1 VTDSPL
7 PDAELWDLL
16 PAAVVCVAADGRAIA
31 VNRSFSA
38 LTAISPA
45 DAAGGGWIA
54 ALAPDTRMAF
64 FAALAG
70 ECDFHLRLSLVR
82 GDGVHGWV
90 DCAARWLP
98 EARRYLCVLH
108 DVSSARLNEL
118 SARSKAQQ
126 LRVVADNVPVL
137 IASYDALTDTC
148 LFANAAYA
156 RAFGHTEQSIIGLH
170 FSQVVGEEAAREIAP
185 HVDVVRSRHQ
195 KSHYIRRHTTPLGPR
210 WIEVHL
216 VPHFDDEGVLIACF
230 VMVNDITRHREA
242 EEALRE
248 SEERLAKFMQASV
261 EGIAFHTAGHITDV
275 NPPILAL
282 TGYTREELIG
292 REAMAF
298 IAPDHVARAREV
310 MQHGA
315 ETTYEVAVIHKNGSR
330 IPVEFIVRSMTRNGQ
345 KMRMTIVRDIRDR
358 EAARS
363 RIHHLAH
370 HDPLTGLPNRMA
382 FMQHL
387 DEAMAQA
394 RSTGAELALLFI
406 DLDHFKRVNDS
417 LGHLAGDSLL
427 VRLGQRITAA
437 LRSTDRVAR
446 FGGDEFMV
454 LLPGAERRD
463 DVREVS
469 AKLLAAV
476 EVAME
481 VEGQAVSVTPS
492 IGVAVF
498 PQDGQTPA
506 ELIKNADTAMYI
518 AKSRGRANV
527 QFFDPAIAQRAFA
540 ALVLE
545 GQLAQAVE
553 RGEFVLHY
561 QPQVRATDGMPVG
574 AEALIRWRHPE
585 RGLLSPHEFIPLAEE
600 RRLIVPIGAW
610 VLREAARCA
619 RHWRDIGMPVQ
630 VAVNL
635 STLQFGTP
643 GFVEGVAR
651 VLHEE
656 GVAGELLELE
666 LTERMLMDD
675 LPEVKRTLLRLKAL
689 GLHIAV
695 DDFGTGYTQLGHL
708 RDLPIDRMKIDR
720 SFVQDLPGDRGAVAI
735 TRAIVMMAK
744 SLGMSVVAEGV
755 ETEAQRAF
763 LLELGCDVLQG
774 DLVSRPLAPAEWE
787 AWLRSATSAS
797 PGAAS
802 R

>member
-1 VTDSPL
+1 MAMIDHDP
-7 PDAELWDLL
+7 LWDLL
-16 PAAVVCVAADGRAIA
+16 PAALVCVARDGRALA
-31 VNRSFSA
+31 VNRAFSA
-38 LTAISPA
+38 LTAISAA

-70 ECDFHLRLSLVR
+70 ECDFVLRLSLVR
-82 GDGVHGWV
+82 GDGEHGWV

-98 EARRYLCVLH
+98 DAQRYLCVLH
-108 DVSSARLNEL
+108 DVSGARLIEL
-118 SARSKAQQ
+118 SARAKAQQ
-126 LRVVADNVPVL
+126 LRVVADTVPVM
-137 IASYDALTDTC
+137 IASYDAKTNAC

-156 RAFGHTEQSIIGLH
+156 GAFGHTEQSIIGLH
-170 FSQVVGEEAAREIAP
+170 YAQIIGEEAAREIEP
-185 HVDVVRSRHQ
+185 HLDVVRYQRQRSR
-195 KSHYIRRHTTPLGPR
+195 YIRRRDTPKGVR
-210 WIEVHL
+210 WIEVDL
-216 VPHFDDEGVLIACF
+216 VPHLDDDGTLVACF
-230 VMVNDITRHREA
+230 VMVSDITRHREA
-242 EEALRE
+242 EQALRE

-261 EGIAFHTAGHITDV
+261 EGIAFHAGGVITDV

-282 TGYTREELIG
+282 TGYARDEMVG
-292 REAMAF
+292 REPLDF
-298 IAPDHVARAREV
+298 IAPDHVERVRGV
-310 MQHGA
+310 MQRGE
-315 ETTYEVAVIHKNGSR
+315 ETAYEVALLHKDGQR
-330 IPVEFIVRSMTRNGQ
+330 IPVELIVRSMMRNGQ
-345 KMRMTIVRDIRDR
+345 HMRMTIVRDIRDR

-387 DEAMAQA
+387 DEAMANA
-394 RSTGAELALLFI
+394 HATGAELALLFI

-427 VRLGQRITAA
+427 IRLGQRLTAA

-454 LLPGAERRD
+454 LLPGAERRED
-463 DVREVS
+463 AQEVS

-476 EVAME
+476 EATME
-481 VEGQAVSVTPS
+481 VEGQSISVTPS
-492 IGVAVF
+492 IGVAVY
-498 PQDGQTPA
+498 PRDGRTPA

-561 QPQVRATDGMPVG
+561 QPQVRASDGVPVG

-585 RGLLSPHEFIPLAEE
+585 RGLVEPHEFIPLAEE

-610 VLREAARCA
+610 VLREAALCA
-619 RHWRDIGMPVQ
+619 RRWRDAGRRLQ
-630 VAVNL
+630 VSVNL
-635 STLQFGTP
+635 STLQFRAPT
-643 GFVEGVAR
+643 FVESVAQ
-651 VLHEE
+651 VLAET
-656 GVAGELLELE
+656 GIAGELLELE

-675 LPEVKRTLLRLKAL
+675 VPEVRRTLVRLKAL
-689 GLHIAV
+689 GVGIAV
-695 DDFGTGYTQLGHL
+695 DDFGTGYTSLAHL

-720 SFVQDLPGDRGAVAI
+720 SFVRDLPDDRSAAAI
-735 TRAIVMMAK
+735 ARAIVMMGK
-744 SLGMSVVAEGV
+744 SLELSVVAEGV

-763 LLELGCDVLQG
+763 LQAQGCDVLQG
-774 DLVSRPLAPAEWE
+774 DLVSRPLELAEWE
-787 AWLRSATSAS
+787 AWMGSS
-797 PGAAS
+797 P
-802 R
+802 